1 MPISSSSDVRT
12 SGKGEVVGEDEMG
25 ISRNGDV
32 GASGGGEVVG
42 EDGAGGVSVA
52 EPFCEDELGVT
63 DTEDVDVEVEV
74 GEEVRELTTDARIV
88 V

>member
-1 MPISSSSDVRT
+1 M
-12 SGKGEVVGEDEMG
+12 GEDEMR

-42 EDGAGGVSVA
+42 EDGVGGVSVA
-52 EPFCEDELGVT
+52 ELFCEDELGAT
-63 DTEDVDVEVEV
+63 DTEDVDVEVED
-74 GEEVRELTTDARIV
+74 GREVRELMTDARIV

>member
-1 MPISSSSDVRT
+1 M
-12 SGKGEVVGEDEMG
+12 GEDEMRM
-25 ISRNGDV
+25 SRNGDV

-52 EPFCEDELGVT
+52 ELFCDDELGVT
-63 DTEDVDVEVEV
+63 DTEEVDVEAEG
-74 GEEVRELTTDARIV
+74 GEEVHELMTDARIV

>member
-1 MPISSSSDVRT
+1 MPISSSSDVST
-12 SGKGEVVGEDEMG
+12 SGKDEVVGEDEMR

-42 EDGAGGVSVA
+42 EDGAGGVSVT
-52 EPFCEDELGVT
+52 ELFCEDELGVT
-63 DTEDVDVEVEV
+63 ATEDVDVEVEV